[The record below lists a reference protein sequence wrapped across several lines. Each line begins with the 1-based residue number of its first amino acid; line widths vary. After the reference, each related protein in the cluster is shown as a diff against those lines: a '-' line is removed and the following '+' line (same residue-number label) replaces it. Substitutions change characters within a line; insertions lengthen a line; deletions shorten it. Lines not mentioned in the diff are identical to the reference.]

1 MLRYSWGENVFTE
14 ERRSMILEILKKNG
28 KVTVE
33 ELAKHFKVSNVTIRK
48 DLDFLESNG
57 VLVRTHGGAMLPDHS
72 RSEWNFLRKIHQ
84 KQAEKKRIAKKIV
97 SLVEDGDT
105 IILDSSSTNYYA
117 TFELRRVEFSSITV
131 VTNNVFIAAKLIE
144 IGIEVLVLGGVVREN
159 SLSLVGPWT
168 LKFLEEIN
176 VDKAFLGTTGFSFE
190 KGFMTPSIVEADVK
204 RAMIRSSS
212 KVYIV
217 TDSTKFYRSAFAS
230 FAMPEDVDGVITDMN
245 IPSECEKYLLDKGVE
260 VYKV

>member
-1 MLRYSWGENVFTE
+1 MFTE
-14 ERRSMILEILKKNG
+14 ERRKMIIEILKQNG

-33 ELAKHFKVSNVTIRK
+33 ELVEQFKVSSVTIRK
-48 DLDFLESNG
+48 DLDALEANG
-57 VLVRTHGGAMLPDHS
+57 LLVRTHGGAMLPDHS

-84 KQAEKKRIAKKIV
+84 KQAEKRRIAKKIV
-97 SLVEDGDT
+97 SLITDGDT
-105 IILDSSSTNYYA
+105 IILDSSSTNYYV
-117 TFELRRVEFSSITV
+117 TFELRQAKFNSITV

-144 IGIEVLVLGGVVREN
+144 LGIEVLVLGGVVREN

-204 RAMIRSSS
+204 KAMIRSSS

-230 FAMPEDVDGVITDMN
+230 FATPEEIDGVITDFG
-245 IPSECEKYLLDKGVE
+245 IPPECEKYLLEKGME

>member
-1 MLRYSWGENVFTE
+1 MFTE
-14 ERRSMILEILKKNG
+14 ERRNQIIEILKKDG
-28 KVTVE
+28 KITVE
-33 ELAKHFKVSNVTIRK
+33 ELAKKFNVSSVTIRK

-84 KQAEKKRIAKKIV
+84 KQSEKKRIARKIV
-97 SLVEDGDT
+97 SLIDDGDT
-105 IILDSSSTNYYA
+105 IILDSSSTNYYV
-117 TFELRRVEFSSITV
+117 TFELRKAEFSSVTV

-144 IGIEVLVLGGVVREN
+144 VGIEVLVLGGVVREN

-204 RAMIRSSS
+204 KAMIKSSS

-217 TDSTKFYRSAFAS
+217 TDSTKFFRNAFAS
-230 FAMPEDVDGVITDMN
+230 FAMPEDIDGVITDTG
-245 IPSECEKYLLDKGVE
+245 IPIECEKYLLEKQVE